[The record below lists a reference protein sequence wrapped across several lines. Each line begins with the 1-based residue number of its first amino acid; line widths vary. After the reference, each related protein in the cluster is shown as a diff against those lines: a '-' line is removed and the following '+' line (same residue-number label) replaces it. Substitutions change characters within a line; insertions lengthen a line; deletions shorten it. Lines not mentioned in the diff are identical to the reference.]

1 MSKKVTFY
9 VLLTILYLLLSNQL
23 IIFYDK
29 VIVNG
34 FLKDLK
40 SDWLYLG
47 LFLLVELTVYQLI
60 YLHLEKQKVPFFLFF
75 ASILLLA
82 TYLYYRFISSHY
94 TFYSAKYAPDLK
106 YTDYFIFLLGGI
118 VILGAL
124 DRLSSHRPPVYK
136 KVPFI
141 IDAPIM
147 KIADDKF
154 DRKNFAILLAERI
167 ESKVNDNYRGAI
179 AIGVNG
185 NWGAGKT
192 SFTNLI
198 KSQLDRKNRI
208 IIDFNPW
215 RSLSPTKIIEDF
227 FKVLTDQLKVYD
239 TALSEDIETYAKSLT
254 DIEDGV
260 FTKTF
265 KTGSQLFFGDKSDT
279 VNYDKINTSIGKI
292 GQQIIVFIDDLDRL
306 DNKEIVEVL
315 RLIRNTANFKNL
327 VYVVAYDRNYVIE
340 ALRNINKH
348 HYESYLEKI
357 FQFEFSL
364 PEYNPEVL
372 RTNIKTDLKSAILN
386 NDIQAMLNT
395 AIDYTG
401 RSGRSFTNWIVKTQ
415 RDAVRLCN
423 SFLFEID
430 GVIKEVNVIDFYLL
444 QLLKLKHSSLYE
456 TVAKYKTV
464 FFIQDKLHMRLRKES
479 ERNSE
484 ITGFDLMWQGME
496 EERPAQQVGEAVKDL
511 PILHKYIDSIDKS
524 NINEL
529 EIAVIKEVFDV
540 LLTEKDFRIGS
551 ESRDYKSFVNGENF
565 EKYFTIQQRITQLS
579 ADEFEQYRLGD
590 YEAFQTKID
599 EWLDDPNKAD
609 EVTNRLKKIVDFE
622 HKEEWENH
630 LKILIHIGKRQY
642 AVNGGFGTN
651 YKQIAEL
658 IAYPKERDGSYKFFD
673 NAQAYKDYFTAF
685 FEDVPEPYVFEGHI
699 LVAGLTGVTDFPLET
714 KEIEDQLYKYFETY
728 CAEHTEITNDFRQ
741 LHNVVVEK
749 NNSYN
754 YDYKV
759 QARAEILFLDYFKRH
774 LKVCQLSSF
783 IRLHDPFEKYYIFDV
798 AWIKYIF
805 GSLEEL
811 IEYVENNENFD
822 KNSACYIEFMKYH
835 AAVQASAYP
844 AILFPFEYLFKNTA
858 DD

>member
-9 VLLTILYLLLSNQL
+9 VLLTILYLLFINHL

-29 VIVNG
+29 VIVTP

-47 LFLLVELTVYQLI
+47 LFLMIELTIYQLV
-60 YLHLEKQKVPFFLFF
+60 YLHREKQKVPFFLFY

-82 TYLYYRFISSHY
+82 TYLYYRFFSSHY

-124 DRLSSHRPPVYK
+124 DLLRSHRPPVYK
-136 KVPFI
+136 KIPFI
-141 IDAPIM
+141 IDSPIT
-147 KIADDKF
+147 KLADDKF
-154 DRKNFAILLAERI
+154 DRKNFAILMAGKI
-167 ESKVNDNYRGAI
+167 QSKINDTYTGSL

-198 KSQLDRKNRI
+198 KSELDLKNRI

-227 FKVLTDQLKVYD
+227 FKALTDQLKVYD

-348 HYESYLEKI
+348 HYENYLEKI

-364 PEYNPEVL
+364 PEYNPDVL
-372 RTNIKTDLKSAILN
+372 RANIKTDLKSGISN
-386 NDIQAMLNT
+386 TDIQVMLNA

-423 SFLFEID
+423 SFLFEIN

-456 TVAKYKTV
+456 TVAQYKTV
-464 FFIQDKLHMRLRKES
+464 FFIQDELHMRLRKES

-484 ITGFDLMWQGME
+484 ITGFDLMWRRMGEQ
-496 EERPAQQVGEAVKDL
+496 RPAQQAKDEAKDL
-511 PILHKYIDSIDKS
+511 PILHQYIDSMDKS
-524 NINEL
+524 NVNEL
-529 EIAVIKEVFDV
+529 EIAVIKEIFDV

-565 EKYFTIQQRITQLS
+565 EKYFTIQHRVTQLS
-579 ADEFEQYRLGD
+579 ADEFERYRLGD
-590 YEAFQTKID
+590 YEAFQVKVD
-599 EWLDDPNKAD
+599 EWLADPNKAD
-609 EVTNRLKKIVDFE
+609 EVNNRLTKIVDFE
-622 HKEEWENH
+622 NKEEWENQ

-658 IAYPKERDGSYKFFD
+658 IAYPKERDGIYKFFD
-673 NAQAYKDYFTAF
+673 NAQAYKDYFIAF
-685 FEDVPEPYVFEGHI
+685 FEQVPEPYVFEGHI
-699 LVAGLTGVTDFPLET
+699 LVAGLTGVNDFPLET
-714 KEIEDQLYKYFETY
+714 KEIEDQLFKYFETY
-728 CAEHTEITNDFRQ
+728 CADHTEITTDFRQ

-749 NNSYN
+749 NDSYN
-754 YDYKV
+754 YDYKI
-759 QARAEILFLDYFKRH
+759 QERANILFLEYFKTH
-774 LKVCQLSSF
+774 LTVCQLSSF
-783 IRLHDPFEKYYIFDV
+783 IRLYDPFDKYYIFDV
-798 AWIKYIF
+798 AWIRHIF

-811 IEYVENNENFD
+811 IAYAEHNENFD
-822 KNSACYIEFMKYH
+822 KNSDCYIEFMKYH
-835 AAVQASAYP
+835 AAVQASTYP
-844 AILFPFEYLFKNTA
+844 AILFSFEHLFKPIA
-858 DD
+858 ED